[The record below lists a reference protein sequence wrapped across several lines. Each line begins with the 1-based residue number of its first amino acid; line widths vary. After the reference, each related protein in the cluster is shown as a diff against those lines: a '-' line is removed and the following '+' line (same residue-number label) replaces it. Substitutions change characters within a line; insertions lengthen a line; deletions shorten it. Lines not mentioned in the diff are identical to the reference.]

1 MFTTQNSLSLL
12 QPEFE
17 ILSPFFT
24 GEAWSDGFNKRLIC
38 EDEEI
43 LNIHLYLSLNLTD
56 HILKILQHQWSQTEK
71 KSNKIHHLY
80 NHCIGF

>member
-17 ILSPFFT
+17 ILPPFFT
-24 GEAWSDGFNKRLIC
+24 GEAGSDGFNKSLIC

-43 LNIHLYLSLNLTD
+43 LNIHLY
-56 HILKILQHQWSQTEK
+56 
-71 KSNKIHHLY
+71 
-80 NHCIGF
+80 